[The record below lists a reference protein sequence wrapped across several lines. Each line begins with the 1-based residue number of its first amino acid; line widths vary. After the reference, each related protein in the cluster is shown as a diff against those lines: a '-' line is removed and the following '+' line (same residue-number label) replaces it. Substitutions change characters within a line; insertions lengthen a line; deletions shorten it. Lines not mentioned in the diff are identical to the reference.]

1 MAAIA
6 EGVDADGQALHVT
19 VRAVADELAAAAELV
34 KGKADGVPA
43 ALVRGAGHLVMLE
56 HPSVVT
62 ARLERLLERVGTQ
75 RVPSADE
82 VVVPV
87 PGPRTRRRRR

>member
-1 MAAIA
+1 
-6 EGVDADGQALHVT
+6 
-19 VRAVADELAAAAELV
+19 
-34 KGKADGVPA
+34 
-43 ALVRGAGHLVMLE
+43 MLE